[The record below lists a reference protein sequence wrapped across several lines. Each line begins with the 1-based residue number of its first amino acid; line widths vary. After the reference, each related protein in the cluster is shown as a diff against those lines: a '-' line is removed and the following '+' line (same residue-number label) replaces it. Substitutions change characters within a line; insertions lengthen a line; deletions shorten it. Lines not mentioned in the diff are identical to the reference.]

1 MLIALTGEAT
11 LFRGLRTCNIYEN
24 RLPRMEIPNQKNLS
38 LGDDPWAHGDP
49 DVRRMRWI
57 KQQSPE
63 IEEVLAEILKNA
75 LTEWTLRHPGQPPFE
90 Q

>member
-1 MLIALTGEAT
+1 
-11 LFRGLRTCNIYEN
+11 
-24 RLPRMEIPNQKNLS
+24 MEIPNQKNLS

-75 LTEWTLRHPGQPPFE
+75 LTEWTLRHPGQPPLSSNFNPCRAGDLDGVRA
-90 Q
+90 